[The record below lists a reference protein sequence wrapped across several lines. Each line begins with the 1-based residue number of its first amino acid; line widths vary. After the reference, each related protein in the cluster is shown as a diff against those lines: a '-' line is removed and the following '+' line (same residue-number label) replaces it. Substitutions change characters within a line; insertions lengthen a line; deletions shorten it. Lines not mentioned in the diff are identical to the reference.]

1 MRRLSELLADTTIL
15 RAGGD
20 SDILAIPVEPRQLA
34 QRELFFKLRSRH
46 VRISAKDAI
55 RQGARYVVLEA
66 GDDEEATL
74 PPDIPYLVVDDVN
87 RAFARSCARIF
98 DDAHR
103 QLTLIGVT
111 GAKGKTTVCHLI
123 DAGLRATGIRTGL
136 MSSLVFRLPES
147 QRPAAISIPD
157 ALSLHGFLA
166 ALLRMGG
173 THAILEIP
181 LASIAEERLFG
192 LQFGALVFTNAGMA
206 DSDVLDVNRRLFTD
220 PQFHRSSSTIA
231 VFNADDPASS
241 DLAGASPGR
250 VVTFGLGPADV
261 TPERHSPDCAGTS
274 MRLYGRDLR
283 FSLIGRPNTMNILA
297 AAAVVRG
304 ITQTDEGVLQ
314 LQTVAPLPGRM
325 ERLSSSA
332 TVDVYLDQAYTPTD
346 VALSL
351 AAVREIA
358 GRRRVIC
365 IVSSGGGSESRHRA
379 LRARAAASACDFC
392 FLTAEDPGEEHPAS
406 IVMDMVKGLTP
417 AMTGRVRTIID
428 RSTAIVAAIH
438 EALPDGIVVILGKRV
453 TGIELRN
460 GDSQLATKTLREVA
474 T

>member
-147 QRPAAISIPD
+147 QRPAAISIPESAVMSD
-157 ALSLHGFLA
+157 FLVSLSSAAISGFFSFPPFCSLSAPAIRYSILALA
-166 ALLRMGG
+166 ARQR
-173 THAILEIP
+173 T
-181 LASIAEERLFG
+181 
-192 LQFGALVFTNAGMA
+192 
-206 DSDVLDVNRRLFTD
+206 
-220 PQFHRSSSTIA
+220 
-231 VFNADDPASS
+231 
-241 DLAGASPGR
+241 
-250 VVTFGLGPADV
+250 
-261 TPERHSPDCAGTS
+261 
-274 MRLYGRDLR
+274 
-283 FSLIGRPNTMNILA
+283 
-297 AAAVVRG
+297 
-304 ITQTDEGVLQ
+304 
-314 LQTVAPLPGRM
+314 
-325 ERLSSSA
+325 
-332 TVDVYLDQAYTPTD
+332 
-346 VALSL
+346 SL
-351 AAVREIA
+351 A
-358 GRRRVIC
+358 
-365 IVSSGGGSESRHRA
+365 
-379 LRARAAASACDFC
+379 LPAC
-392 FLTAEDPGEEHPAS
+392 S
-406 IVMDMVKGLTP
+406 K
-417 AMTGRVRTIID
+417 
-428 RSTAIVAAIH
+428 
-438 EALPDGIVVILGKRV
+438 
-453 TGIELRN
+453 
-460 GDSQLATKTLREVA
+460 
-474 T
+474 

>member
-20 SDILAIPVEPRQLA
+20 SDLRAISIGPRQLA
-34 QRELFFKLRSRH
+34 QRDFFFKLRSHH

-74 PPDIPYLVVDDVN
+74 PRGIPYLVVDDVN
-87 RAFARSCARIF
+87 RAFALTCSRIF

-123 DAGLRATGIRTGL
+123 DAGLRATGCRTGL
-136 MSSLVFRLPES
+136 MSSVVFRLPES
-147 QRPAAISIPD
+147 QSPAAISIPD
-157 ALSLHGFLA
+157 ALSLHSFLA
-166 ALLRMGG
+166 SLLRMGG
-173 THAILEIP
+173 THAVLELP
-181 LASIAEERLFG
+181 LTSIAEGRLFG
-192 LQFGALVFTNAGMA
+192 LQFGALVFTNAGTA
-206 DSDVLDVNRRLFTD
+206 DPDVLDVNRRLFTD

-241 DLAGASPGR
+241 DLARASPGR
-250 VVTFGLGPADV
+250 VVTFGMGPADV
-261 TPERHSPDCAGTS
+261 TPELHSLDCRATK
-274 MRLYGRDLR
+274 MRLDGHDLQ

-304 ITQTDEGVLQ
+304 ITETDEGVFQ

-325 ERLSSSA
+325 ERLSSSGA
-332 TVDVYLDQAYTPTD
+332 VDVYLDQAYTPAD
-346 VALSL
+346 IALSL
-351 AAVREIA
+351 ATVREIA

-365 IVSSGGGSESRHRA
+365 IVSSAGGSESRQRA
-379 LRARAAASACDFC
+379 LRARAAANACDLC
-392 FLTAEDPGEEHPAS
+392 FLTTDDPGEEHPAS
-406 IVMDMVKGLTP
+406 IVMDMVKGLGP
-417 AMTGRVRTIID
+417 AASTRVRTIID
-428 RSTAIVAAIH
+428 RNTAIVAAIH
-438 EALPDGIVVILGKRV
+438 EALPNGIVVILGKRV
-453 TGIELRN
+453 TGMELRN
-460 GDSQLATKTLREVA
+460 GDRQLATKTLREVA